1 VTDPWSRPEPLDRG
15 LPTPP
20 SPGSPI
26 PPGSPDPGT
35 QQIPQPAPR
44 YETPTQQIPQPGPQ
58 SYPAVPPPAGP
69 PAQGSRLGRLFRDP
83 LSIILVVVIVVAL
96 SIAGLLGGELWARNR
111 ADTVVAQV
119 VQCIVQDQVDVSFGA
134 RPFLLQY
141 ATQDYS
147 GISIKTAGNQIGAAK
162 GMQVDLNIDNVK
174 LQDTANSKGTIG
186 SLVANINWSSAGI
199 KQTVQSA
206 MPLLG
211 AIVTDVTTSPSDG
224 TITLVGALG
233 SVVAK
238 PQVADGG
245 LTLQVQSVTGLG
257 FTLPKEVVQPALD
270 AFTSALTSS
279 YPLGIKADSVQV
291 TQNGVQSEFSTQN
304 ASIPQG
310 NQNACFSGL

>member
-1 VTDPWSRPEPLDRG
+1 M
-15 LPTPP
+15 
-20 SPGSPI
+20 
-26 PPGSPDPGT
+26 
-35 QQIPQPAPR
+35 
-44 YETPTQQIPQPGPQ
+44 
-58 SYPAVPPPAGP
+58 
-69 PAQGSRLGRLFRDP
+69 
-83 LSIILVVVIVVAL
+83 VAL